1 MLLFSFWNIIS
12 SILFVIIAYVIFTN
26 QMKNTSKIIMIILLF
41 VLGIFIFMNMNLF
54 QDYNGIVNNVTDATQ
69 TIRVPRDTINNSNG
83 QYSIS
88 MWIYVNDWNYKFGKK
103 KTILKRENSEK
114 KQNPHIYLDP
124 YKNDMIVDFY
134 INDSSDNDVPNN
146 YEQAKLWCS
155 ENTQEI
161 SDELLECNFN
171 PETGEYMASTSGV
184 RCVDEVYEC
193 LDGTLV
199 DIENN
204 SCNSI
209 NNENS
214 STLKNIPL
222 QKWFNVIY
230 GFGDNHVD
238 TYMNGKLVKTKTF
251 NGVQFMSEF
260 DHNDIFI
267 CSDGGYSGSISKTSY
282 YNYLVSPDKAYKI
295 YKEGFNPVVVGSLF
309 SKYNASVTFYED
321 NNERAKYYIV

>member
-1 MLLFSFWNIIS
+1 MLLFSFWNILS

-26 QMKNTSKIIMIILLF
+26 QMQNTTKIIMIILLF
-41 VLGIFIFMNMNLF
+41 LLGIFIFMNMNLF
-54 QDYNGIVNNVTDATQ
+54 QNYNGMVNNVTDATQ
-69 TIRVPRDTINNSNG
+69 TIRVPRDTINKSNG

-103 KTILKRENSEK
+103 KTILKRENAEK
-114 KQNPHIYLDP
+114 KQNPHVYLDP
-124 YKNDMIVDFY
+124 YKNDMVVDFY
-134 INDSSDNDVPNN
+134 INDSSDNDLSNN
-146 YEQAKLWCS
+146 YDLAKLWCS
-155 ENTQEI
+155 ENTQDI

-204 SCNSI
+204 SCDSI
-209 NNENS
+209 NNEHS
-214 STLKNIPL
+214 SSLKNIPL

-238 TYMNGKLVKTKTF
+238 TYMNGKLVQTKTF

-260 DHNDIFI
+260 DHNDFFI

-282 YNYLVSPDKAYKI
+282 YNYLVSPYKAYKI

>member
-1 MLLFSFWNIIS
+1 MLLFSFWNILS

-26 QMKNTSKIIMIILLF
+26 QMQNTSKIIMIILLF

-54 QDYNGIVNNVTDATQ
+54 QDYNGMVNNVTDATQ

-103 KTILKRENSEK
+103 KTILKRENVEK

-134 INDSSDNDVPNN
+134 INDSSDKDVSNN

-155 ENTQEI
+155 ENTQDI

-204 SCNSI
+204 SCDSI
-209 NNENS
+209 NNEHS

-222 QKWFNVIY
+222 QKWFNVSY

>member
-1 MLLFSFWNIIS
+1 MLLFSLWNIIS

-26 QMKNTSKIIMIILLF
+26 QIQNKSKIIMIILLF

-54 QDYNGIVNNVTDATQ
+54 QDYNGMVNNVTDATQ
-69 TIRVPRDTINNSNG
+69 TIRVPRDTIKNSNG

-103 KTILKRENSEK
+103 KNILKRENSEK

-134 INDSSDNDVPNN
+134 INDSSDNNVSNN

-155 ENTQEI
+155 ENTQDI
-161 SDELLECNFN
+161 TDELLECNFN
-171 PETGEYMASTSGV
+171 SETGEYMASTSGV
-184 RCVDEVYEC
+184 RCVDEMYEC

-209 NNENS
+209 NNEHS

-260 DHNDIFI
+260 DHNDFFI

>member
-1 MLLFSFWNIIS
+1 MLLFSFWNILS

-26 QMKNTSKIIMIILLF
+26 QMQNTTKIIMIILLF
-41 VLGIFIFMNMNLF
+41 LLGIFIFMNMNLF
-54 QDYNGIVNNVTDATQ
+54 QNYNGMVNNVTDATQ
-69 TIRVPRDTINNSNG
+69 TIRVPRDTINKSNG

-103 KTILKRENSEK
+103 KTILKRENAEK
-114 KQNPHIYLDP
+114 KQNPHVYLDP
-124 YKNDMIVDFY
+124 YKNDMVVDFY
-134 INDSSDNDVPNN
+134 INDSSDNDLSNN
-146 YEQAKLWCS
+146 YDLAKLWCS
-155 ENTQEI
+155 ENTQDI

-204 SCNSI
+204 SCDSI
-209 NNENS
+209 NNEHS
-214 STLKNIPL
+214 SSLKNIPL

-238 TYMNGKLVKTKTF
+238 TYMNGKLVQTKTF

-260 DHNDIFI
+260 DHNDFFI
-267 CSDGGYSGSISKTSY
+267 CSDGGYSGYISKTSY
-282 YNYLVSPDKAYKI
+282 YNYLVSPYKAYKI